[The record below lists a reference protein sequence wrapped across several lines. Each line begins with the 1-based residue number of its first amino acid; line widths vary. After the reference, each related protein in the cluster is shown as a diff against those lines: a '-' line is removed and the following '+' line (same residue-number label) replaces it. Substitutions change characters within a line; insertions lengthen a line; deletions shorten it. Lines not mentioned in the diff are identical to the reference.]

1 MKKYFYMIG
10 IVILQT
16 LHGLTVVILQW
27 NLAFKLLIISVPIGF
42 LTGVLFGLLENE
54 NKKRIKHER
63 T

>member
-1 MKKYFYMIG
+1 MKKYFYMVS

-16 LHGLTVVILQW
+16 LHGSAVVILQW

-54 NKKRIKHER
+54 NKAER
-63 T
+63 YED